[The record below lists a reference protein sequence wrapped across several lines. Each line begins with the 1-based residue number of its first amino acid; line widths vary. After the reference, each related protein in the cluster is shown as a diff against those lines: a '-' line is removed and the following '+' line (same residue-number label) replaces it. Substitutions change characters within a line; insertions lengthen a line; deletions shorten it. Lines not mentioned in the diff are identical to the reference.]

1 MTETKIELDVLY
13 RDEFLIAVGK
23 PSGMIVHRGWD
34 NDPITASDI
43 VRDDIIKAPVFA
55 AHRLDRGTSGV
66 LLYALDAETARIL
79 QKQMEAGQFRKRYIA
94 LVRGPMK
101 EGCILDHAIPKE
113 KHHVRVPAVTEFIP
127 LAHKD
132 RWSLVEARPITG
144 RLHQIRRHLKHLSHP
159 IVGDVRYGKGDVNR
173 YFRENY
179 DLNRMALHAIEL
191 SIIHPK
197 TAEHLNIS
205 APIPKDLTEPLG
217 KLGIEWQA
225 LPESD
230 L

>member
-1 MTETKIELDVLY
+1 MWTKDTELEVLY
-13 RDEFLIAVGK
+13 RDDRLIAVSK

-43 VRDDIIKAPVFA
+43 VRDKIIHAQVFA
-55 AHRLDRGTSGV
+55 AHRLDRATSGV
-66 LLYALDAETARIL
+66 LLFALDAQTARSL
-79 QKQMEAGQFRKRYIA
+79 QEQMAEGGFKKRYIA

-101 EGCILDHAIPKE
+101 ESCRLDHPIPKE
-113 KHHVRVPAVTEFIP
+113 KYHVRVPAITEFQP

-173 YFRENY
+173 YFRENF
-179 DLNRMALHAIEL
+179 DLNRMALHALQLTITHPASGQTLAL
-191 SIIHPK
+191 S
-197 TAEHLNIS
+197 A
-205 APIPKDLTEPLG
+205 AIPCDLEDPLKKLGMDLTTL
-217 KLGIEWQA
+217 A
-225 LPESD
+225 VT
-230 L
+230 